1 MLYIFYNASLLK
13 TCEADQDTTIT
24 GYIDDVAILACGN
37 TTLET
42 CEKLKL
48 ALEKAQ
54 H

>member
-1 MLYIFYNASLLK
+1 MLYIFYNAGLLE
-13 TCEADQDTTIT
+13 TCETDQDTITT
-24 GYIDDVAILACGN
+24 GYIDDAAILACGD
-37 TTLET
+37 TTSET